1 MSKCFV
7 TASVVFFF
15 IAVLIP
21 RYVWADNSLE
31 PLLEK
36 SVVETPVLDSAALPP
51 LAFQLTPWLAL
62 GTSLKLTL
70 ASGDNVN
77 VVGGAPARQRASE
90 SVFTVVSTLSFAPNV
105 GLFTAAELIRHKKTD
120 RGFNTNS
127 GVTAAYL
134 MWNQML
140 SLPLTLQVGRQ
151 RFSDARQWLFD
162 ENLDGVRLQLKLGR
176 LVNEISAST
185 YINPKSDK
193 EALENYLLRSDY
205 HFTTRNELGLY
216 ALYRKDPVNE
226 KSDRTYIGMSGEAR
240 FYGHNLWLDMTSLS
254 GENGSRQRQSFAV
267 DTGVTLRLGADR
279 QWSITLAHALGS
291 GDGNTNDDLDKTFRQ
306 TGLDDNEARFNGITK
321 FKYYGVVADP
331 ELSNLRIATVGM
343 GWSVKR
349 KYSVDLVYHAY
360 EQIIENSRFR
370 SKVIQ
375 TPNGKARQLGTE
387 IDLILGVR
395 MNQNFVLQGSA
406 GLFQPGAGFD
416 NGETVVFGELQLKFT
431 ATPPAPPLASAQPAV
446 QRTPIKAYPPPPR
459 E

>member
-1 MSKCFV
+1 MSKRFV

-70 ASGDNVN
+70 ESGDNVN

-120 RGFNTNS
+120 RGFKTHS

-205 HFTTRNELGLY
+205 HFTTRNELGVY

-226 KSDRTYIGMSGEAR
+226 KSDRTYLGMSGEAR
-240 FYGHNLWLDMTSLS
+240 LYGHNLWLEMTSLS

-291 GDGNTNDDLDKTFRQ
+291 GDSNSRDDLDKTFRQ

-321 FKYYGVVADP
+321 FKYYGVVTDP
-331 ELSNLRIATVGM
+331 ELSNLRVATVGI
-343 GWSVKR
+343 GWGAKR
-349 KYSVDLVYHAY
+349 KHSVDLVYHAY
-360 EQIIENSRFR
+360 EQIIESSRFR

-375 TPNGKARQLGTE
+375 APNGKARQLGTE

-416 NGETVVFGELQLKFT
+416 NSESVVFGELQLKFT
-431 ATPPAPPLASAQPAV
+431 ATSPAPPLASAQPVV